1 MFDLEILAKA
11 KPVFSGHFL
20 TFMFFAQKHAKIVQ
34 TKSTK
39 NIVFFIGFLK
49 RNISRKSD
57 THSQLLVFCS
67 LLRCN
72 GLATSNRNQ
81 D

>member
-39 NIVFFIGFLK
+39 NIVFL
-49 RNISRKSD
+49 
-57 THSQLLVFCS
+57 
-67 LLRCN
+67 
-72 GLATSNRNQ
+72 
-81 D
+81 